1 MKVARV
7 VIVLLLTLTTEIWAQ
22 TTAIITPRG
31 YNASLNSEASI
42 TFQCDVTGAVGVDWR
57 VDGIPS
63 DREENVRR
71 GITATPAFI
80 VDQVTG
86 SFRSNLSI
94 PRSDTD
100 RTATILCT
108 ADSIALNEPD
118 VPSDP
123 VLFQV
128 QGLLDPPPN
137 LALSEVS
144 DQFMR
149 TLSWDEPFSLDIT
162 GVDPDVNH
170 YQVCYNISAEVS
182 QCMRVNQTEFTFVNV
197 RVPLL
202 FTVSAVNVVGEGN
215 ATSALH
221 QANSCKGT
229 QGMACFHEVHAS
241 IRD

>member
-128 QGLLDPPPN
+128 QGLLD
-137 LALSEVS
+137 LS
-144 DQFMR
+144 
-149 TLSWDEPFSLDIT
+149 LI
-162 GVDPDVNH
+162 H
-170 YQVCYNISAEVS
+170 I
-182 QCMRVNQTEFTFVNV
+182 
-197 RVPLL
+197 
-202 FTVSAVNVVGEGN
+202 
-215 ATSALH
+215 
-221 QANSCKGT
+221 
-229 QGMACFHEVHAS
+229 
-241 IRD
+241 